1 MVVNQLDNELE
12 RCIVPSRGLWPWL
25 VRPKRRHRVLRIGK
39 PPASDATSICSRR
52 TAAPCR

>member
-25 VRPKRRHRVLRIGK
+25 VRPKRRNRVLRIEG
-39 PPASDATSICSRR
+39 PQPSGAASIC
-52 TAAPCR
+52 